1 MASTRLTG
9 YALIPTRSSVFG
21 VNGLVM
27 PDFEEDWSTG
37 RFARQFS
44 CRMVTYMLL
53 TVPELSQFKIT
64 FSKTPSVTVL
74 QVPHLFPIL
83 LPLNSK

>member
-1 MASTRLTG
+1 MTPTGLSG
-9 YALIPTRSSVFG
+9 YALIPTPSSVLG

-37 RFARQFS
+37 RFVRQFS

-64 FSKTPSVTVL
+64 FSKTPSVVARRVL
-74 QVPHLFPIL
+74 YLFPIL

>member
-1 MASTRLTG
+1 MTPTGLSG
-9 YALIPTRSSVFG
+9 YALIPTPSSVLG

-44 CRMVTYMLL
+44 CRMVTYMLF
-53 TVPELSQFKIT
+53 TVPELNQFEIT
-64 FSKTPSVTVL
+64 FSNTPSAIVHRAL
-74 QVPHLFPIL
+74 HLFPIL